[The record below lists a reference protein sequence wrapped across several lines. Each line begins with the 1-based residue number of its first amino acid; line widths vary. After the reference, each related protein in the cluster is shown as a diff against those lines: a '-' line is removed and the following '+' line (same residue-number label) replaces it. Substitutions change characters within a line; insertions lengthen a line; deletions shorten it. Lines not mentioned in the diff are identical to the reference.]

1 MILGKNLIVSIDGA
15 PVAGAKSCQF
25 KISQDFINVCSPS
38 SSRTL
43 NKIPT
48 TYDWS
53 ASVDC
58 LIPSSTLSVSLA
70 DKLIAGTQVLLT
82 FTDGSGQNR
91 AGWVYVKNCDES
103 GPVGSLATFNASFE
117 SSGEL
122 YKYEMYTTNDYA
134 HGASV
139 RISYVSGVPG
149 VSYSFSQVMFKTK
162 GFQIKPSANGIL
174 CIIAET
180 MMAYVV
186 YQDTAANIDSYF
198 QNQDT
203 TSLNTK
209 QYAAKDTQV
218 PLTKNTTY
226 AVAESI
232 RTIGGTG
239 NKYIFL
245 YQ

>member
-1 MILGKNLIVSIDGA
+1 MIHGRNLIVSLDGVA
-15 PVAGAKSCQF
+15 IAGAKSCRLS
-25 KISQDFINVCSPS
+25 ISQEFLKACSPTA
-38 SSRTL
+38 SRTFD
-43 NKIPT
+43 KIPT
-48 TYDWS
+48 TYDWGVS
-53 ASVDC
+53 ADC
-58 LIPSSTLSVSLA
+58 LIPASTLSVSLT
-70 DKLIAGTQVLLT
+70 DKLIAGTKCMLT

-91 AGWVYVKNCDES
+91 AGWVYVKNCDEA
-103 GPVGSLATFNASFE
+103 GPIGSLATFSASFE
-117 SSGEL
+117 STGEL
-122 YKYEMYTTNDYA
+122 YKYEMYTANDYA

-139 RISYVSGVPG
+139 RISYTSGVPG
-149 VSYSFSQVMFKTK
+149 VSYSFSQMLFKTK

-174 CIIAET
+174 CIIAQT
-180 MMAYVV
+180 MNAYVV

-232 RTIGGTG
+232 RTIGDTG
-239 NKYIFL
+239 NIYIFL

>member
-1 MILGKNLIVSIDGA
+1 MIHGRNLIVSLDGVA
-15 PVAGAKSCQF
+15 IAGAKSCDIDINQE
-25 KISQDFINVCSPS
+25 FIKTCSPTA
-38 SSRTL
+38 SRVYD
-43 NKIPT
+43 KQPT
-48 TYDWS
+48 TYDWGV
-53 ASVDC
+53 SVGC
-58 LIPSSTLSVSLA
+58 LIPSSSLSVSLT
-70 DKLIAGTQVLLT
+70 DKLIAGTKCLLT
-82 FTDGSGQNR
+82 FTDGTGQNR
-91 AGWVYVKNCDES
+91 AGFVYVKSCKES
-103 GPVGSLATFNASFE
+103 GSIGSLATFSASFE

-122 YKYEMYTTNDYA
+122 YKYKMYTANDYA

-149 VSYSFSQVMFKTK
+149 VSYIFSQVMFKTK

-174 CIIAET
+174 CIIAQT

-232 RTIGGTG
+232 LTSGGTG